1 MLKKSNNL
9 HSPNFASGTLT
20 PSFGH
25 GCAINKQ
32 EQGCTLAEPTLR
44 KYLDQAENQ
53 SIKQNFILGRK
64 QKLTFFGLHHWC
76 EVVQGGM
83 SYSPL
88 LTLDSH
94 YTHLLSKGALANTNK
109 SNWSYIDTALKI
121 TCLVHF
127 FKQVQLFTS
136 SSF

>member
-9 HSPNFASGTLT
+9 HSTNFASGTLT

-32 EQGCTLAEPTLR
+32 EQGCTLAEQTLW
-44 KYLDQAENQ
+44 KYLDRAENQ
-53 SIKQNFILGRK
+53 GIKQNFTLGRK
-64 QKLTFFGLHHWC
+64 PKLTFFGLHHWC
-76 EVVQGGM
+76 EGVQGGM
-83 SYSPL
+83 SCSPL
-88 LTLDSH
+88 LTLDSY

-109 SNWSYIDTALKI
+109 SNWSCIDTS
-121 TCLVHF
+121 LVHF
-127 FKQVQLFTS
+127 FKQLQLFTS